1 MASNHFDS
9 FYCNSELQYLPPH
22 QQVVCL
28 IHLKQYQTKAAS
40 DALPRSIAFSIY
52 PKPQI
57 IGSLFYLYPSLRTQP
72 IFFCSIG
79 VLCTNDCV
87 VYQRC
92 FRSQC
97 WPAKRWTEIMPM
109 SLVASGRSR
118 CCGIWPDGMAWQGR
132 KEGLN
137 GLEREKGRR
146 GFRTSSRNLL
156 QKGNQRRSRILRLTT
171 AE

>member
-1 MASNHFDS
+1 MMASNHFDS
-9 FYCNSELQYLPPH
+9 FYCNLELQYLPPH

-72 IFFCSIG
+72 IFFYSIG

-87 VYQRC
+87 LYQRC

-97 WPAKRWTEIMPM
+97 WPAKRWTEITR
-109 SLVASGRSR
+109 VSR
-118 CCGIWPDGMAWQGR
+118 CIGSFALWNLARWHGR
-132 KEGLN
+132 KG
-137 GLEREKGRR
+137 REWPGKRKG
-146 GFRTSSRNLL
+146 TS
-156 QKGNQRRSRILRLTT
+156 RLPNVVS
-171 AE
+171 